1 MAERDNVKAGIFVL
15 LGLILALAVVYLLAD
30 TGRYFQN
37 RQSVRVYFDL
47 AQGLQGLKE
56 GAQVTLGDQPV
67 GEVTRIEDHRAEP
80 HGEGKHE
87 AARAPVVVGKVVTCS
102 IPAEYAIHW
111 NAKIELMPPLLSSG
125 TKLNIRSVGDGE
137 RYDPAGTIP
146 EGVARSARDDE
157 SLFDLLAGD
166 AVTEPA
172 ARPHAHQYRG
182 PKDAIPGASG
192 GSTLARSLG
201 IDDAQRAQ
209 IKMIIRQVA
218 KLSREDVPVLL
229 AKLKALTDEAGPVV
243 KNARTASEDLK
254 AALED
259 ARKTAAY
266 AEEVTGKVRERSGP
280 WLDRIDATTASVKN
294 ATGTAEA
301 IIKDKDPAI
310 RSTIDNVEA
319 ITKTARE
326 KTLAQV
332 TEALDKA
339 NTAMAD
345 LSASSKEIRGL
356 VAGQRPVIERALA
369 NAQLTTD
376 QLKLAAIEVRRSPW
390 RLLYSPGDK
399 ELETDNLYDASRSF
413 AQAASALD
421 SAVQSLRAIANQPA
435 AQGTGGAQ
443 APGVP
448 PDDVKKMLDRL
459 EKLFVK
465 FHEAEDGF
473 WKALKSQAP
482 PEK

>member
-67 GEVTRIEDHRAEP
+67 GEVTRIEDHRAESR
-80 HGEGKHE
+80 GDGKHG
-87 AARAPVVVGKVVTCS
+87 AARGPVVVGKVVTCS

-111 NAKIELMPPLLSSG
+111 NAEIELMPPLLSSG

-137 RYDPAGTIP
+137 RYDPAGSIP
-146 EGVARSARDDE
+146 EGIARGARDDE
-157 SLFDLLAGD
+157 SLFELLAGE
-166 AVTEPA
+166 ATTEPA
-172 ARPHAHQYRG
+172 TRPHAHRYRG
-182 PKDAIPGASG
+182 PKDAIPGAAG
-192 GSTLARSLG
+192 GSTLTRSLG

-209 IKMIIRQVA
+209 IKMIIRNVA
-218 KLSREDVPVLL
+218 KLSRDVGEDVPALL

-243 KNARTASEDLK
+243 KNANTASEDLK
-254 AALED
+254 AALAD

-280 WLDRIDATTASVKN
+280 WLDRIDATTTSVKN

-310 RSTIDNVEA
+310 RNTIDNVEA

-390 RLLYSPGDK
+390 RLLYTPGDK

-421 SAVQSLRAIANQPA
+421 SAVQSLRAIANQPTA
-435 AQGTGGAQ
+435 GST
-443 APGVP
+443 APGIP
-448 PDDVKKMLDRL
+448 PEDAKKMLDRL

-473 WKALKSQAP
+473 WKALKSQTPA
-482 PEK
+482 EK

>member
-1 MAERDNVKAGIFVL
+1 MAERDNVKAGVFVL
-15 LGLILALAVVYLLAD
+15 AGLILALAVVFILAD
-30 TGRYFQN
+30 TSHYFQH
-37 RQSVRVYFDL
+37 RQEVRVYFGL
-47 AQGLQGLKE
+47 AQGLQGLKV
-56 GAQVTLGDQPV
+56 GAQVTLGDQPI
-67 GEVTRIEDHRAEP
+67 GEVTRIADYRAEP
-80 HGEGKHE
+80 ARDGKRGG
-87 AARAPVVVGKVVTCS
+87 ANGPVVIGKIVTCS
-102 IPAEYAIHW
+102 IPAEYEIHW
-111 NAKIELMPPLLSSG
+111 NAEVELMPPLLSSG

-137 RYDPAGTIP
+137 RYTPAGEIP
-146 EGVARSARDDE
+146 EDVARSVHE
-157 SLFDLLAGD
+157 EEGLFALLAGD
-166 AVTEPA
+166 GETPQPA
-172 ARPHAHQYRG
+172 TRPHAHRYRG
-182 PKDAIPGASG
+182 PRDAIPGSSG
-192 GSTLARSLG
+192 GSTLTRSLG
-201 IDDAQRAQ
+201 IDDAQRTQ
-209 IKMIIRQVA
+209 IKMIIRNVA
-218 KLSREDVPVLL
+218 KLSRDVGEDMPALL
-229 AKLKALTDEAGPVV
+229 ARLRALADEAGPVV
-243 KNARTASEDLK
+243 KNANEASEDLK
-254 AALED
+254 AALAD

-310 RSTIDNVEA
+310 RNTIDNVEA

-339 NTAMAD
+339 NAAMAD

-390 RLLYSPGDK
+390 RLLYTPGDK

-413 AQAASALD
+413 AQAAGALD
-421 SAVQSLRAIANQPA
+421 SAVQSLRAISSQPS
-435 AQGTGGAQ
+435 AQS
-443 APGVP
+443 PE
-448 PDDVKKMLDRL
+448 DVKKMLDRL
-459 EKLFVK
+459 ERLYAK
-465 FHEAEDGF
+465 FHEAEEGF

-482 PEK
+482 SEK